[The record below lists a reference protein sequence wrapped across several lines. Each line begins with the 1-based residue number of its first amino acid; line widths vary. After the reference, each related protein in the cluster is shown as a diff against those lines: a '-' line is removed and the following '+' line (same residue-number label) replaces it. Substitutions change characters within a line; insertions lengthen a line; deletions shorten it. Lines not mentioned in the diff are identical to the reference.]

1 VSLYLTKIV
10 KSYKMEGKK
19 KSRQRF
25 SERVIDLWKVLN
37 SSIRSILLLM
47 GTTDFGKNGINEA
60 GFKAIVIASLIPLLD
75 TKTSESVHSEVAVEG
90 GYMDVVVIFPKFNG
104 ALVIELKYLQ
114 LLYFKATR
122 WQAIGRAKTGK
133 LERQL
138 LEEDL
143 RPFRSLKVESLKG
156 IMYRNPKTK
165 QYDSSIIDCVKKA
178 REQALDYAK
187 SLRDGGLTP
196 FNPKPQTIYYG
207 VIIGCACSNV
217 YGIKRL

>member
-10 KSYKMEGKK
+10 KSYKMEG

-90 GYMDVVVIFPKFNG
+90 GYMDVVVIFFPKFNG

-187 SLRDGGLTP
+187 SFERWRINS
-196 FNPKPQTIYYG
+196 F
-207 VIIGCACSNV
+207 
-217 YGIKRL
+217 